1 MKLKIKPTRNLK
13 IKTLSNQIYNSFLD
27 YNVCFL
33 KQLSIVI
40 DGADEVDEQL
50 TLIKGGGG
58 CLTQE
63 KILASCA
70 EEFIVIADYR
80 LEIFISSFLK
90 NIVKSFSNKIQFRIN
105 HEQVSNILDIIHVLP

>member
-1 MKLKIKPTRNLK
+1 M
-13 IKTLSNQIYNSFLD
+13 
-27 YNVCFL
+27 
-33 KQLSIVI
+33 
-40 DGADEVDEQL
+40 DEQL

-90 NIVKSFSNKIQFRIN
+90 NNVKSFHVQ
-105 HEQVSNILDIIHVLP
+105 EILQDSWSAVEEGDPN

>member
-1 MKLKIKPTRNLK
+1 LRITFPLEIWRD
-13 IKTLSNQIYNSFLD
+13 IQRFSSQIYDSFLH
-27 YNVCFL
+27 NNLSFF

-80 LEIFISSFLK
+80 FEIYLF
-90 NIVKSFSNKIQFRIN
+90 
-105 HEQVSNILDIIHVLP
+105 HDVSNIFR